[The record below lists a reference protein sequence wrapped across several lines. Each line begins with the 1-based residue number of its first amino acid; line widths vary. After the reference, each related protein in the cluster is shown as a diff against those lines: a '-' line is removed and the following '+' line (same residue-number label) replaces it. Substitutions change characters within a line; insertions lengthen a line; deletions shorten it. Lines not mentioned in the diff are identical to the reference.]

1 MRAPVTRPFPLAVFF
16 TLDGMIFATW
26 AVRIP
31 AIKHSLGLSTTSLGI
46 ALLCLSLGALLS
58 ISVSGSLVVR
68 FGTRPMLLTACTL
81 VSAGL
86 VLPAVA
92 GSVIWLAVVLA
103 LFGLVYG
110 ALNISLNSAAVEV
123 EASTGRPLMSML
135 HGLWSVGCLAG
146 SLLGGLLAGHLGTA
160 AHFGLVTAMS
170 LIVTAICAPAML
182 RDPGLADTTALTATA
197 GSADQRA
204 KTPVAQTAQR
214 LGLPVV
220 IFGVVALCVAYG
232 EGAVA
237 DWSGV
242 HLREGLGAG
251 ASMAAYAFAA
261 YNLAIAGGRLAG
273 GRLIGRLGV
282 TGVLSGGAVVAA
294 GGILVAAWTE
304 QVPVAFA
311 GFIAVGL
318 GLANVFPLAI
328 ARAGALGGPNG
339 VSLATGIGHTGML
352 AGPPLIGFL
361 ADHAGLPT
369 ALSTIA
375 VMSMAVA
382 VLAVLV
388 KARSASTPVAAPA
401 LPAPAD

>member
-1 MRAPVTRPFPLAVFF
+1 MRAPITRPFPLAVFF
-16 TLDGMIFATW
+16 VLDGIIYATW

-31 AIKHSLGLSTTSLGI
+31 AVKHSLGLSTTSLGI
-46 ALLCLSLGALLS
+46 ALLCLSIGALVS

-68 FGTRPMLLTACTL
+68 FGARPMLLTSCAL
-81 VSAGL
+81 VLAAL
-86 VLPAVA
+86 VLPALA
-92 GSVIWLAVVLA
+92 GSAFWLSAVLAVY
-103 LFGLVYG
+103 GLVYG

-135 HGLWSVGCLAG
+135 HGLWSLGCLVG
-146 SLLGGLLAGHLGTA
+146 SVLGGLLAGHLGTV
-160 AHFGLVTAMS
+160 AHFGLVIS
-170 LIVTAICAPAML
+170 IGLVVTAICAPAML
-182 RDPGLADTTALTATA
+182 RDPGEADAAA
-197 GSADQRA
+197 AVEPADQHA
-204 KTPVAQTAQR
+204 TTQAAQTMWR

-220 IFGVVALCVAYG
+220 MFGVVAVCVAYG

-237 DWSGV
+237 DWSGL
-242 HLREGLGAG
+242 HLRDGLGAG
-251 ASMAAYAFAA
+251 ASVAAYAFAA
-261 YNLAIAGGRLAG
+261 YNLAIAGSRLAG
-273 GRLIGRLGV
+273 GRLIGRFGV
-282 TGVLSGGAVVAA
+282 TGVLTGGAVVAA
-294 GGILVAAWTE
+294 GGILVAAWTG
-304 QVPVAFA
+304 QVSVAFL

-318 GLANVFPLAI
+318 GLGNVFPIAI

-375 VMSMAVA
+375 VTSLAVA

-388 KARSASTPVAAPA
+388 RERTAGTPITVEAV
-401 LPAPAD
+401 PAPAD

>member
-1 MRAPVTRPFPLAVFF
+1 MLAPPAPVTRPFPLAVFF
-16 TLDGMIFATW
+16 TLDGIVFATW

-46 ALLCLSLGALLS
+46 ALLCLSLGSLLS

-81 VSAGL
+81 VSAAL
-86 VLPAVA
+86 VLPALV

-103 LFGLVYG
+103 LLGLVYG

-160 AHFGLVTAMS
+160 AHFGLVTSMS

-182 RDPGLADTTALTATA
+182 RDPGLADTTAVNAAARPA
-197 GSADQRA
+197 GR
-204 KTPVAQTAQR
+204 QTARR

-220 IFGVVALCVAYG
+220 MFGVVALCVAYG

-282 TGVLSGGAVVAA
+282 TGVLTGGAVFAA
-294 GGILVAAWTE
+294 GGILLAAWTE

-369 ALSTIA
+369 ALSTIT
-375 VMSMAVA
+375 VTSMAVA

-388 KARSASTPVAAPA
+388 KARTVVTAAAPA
-401 LPAPAD
+401 LPAPVD

>member
-16 TLDGMIFATW
+16 ILDGIIFATW

-31 AIKHSLGLSTTSLGI
+31 AIKHSLALSTTSLGI
-46 ALLCLSLGALLS
+46 ALLCLSLGSLLS

-86 VLPAVA
+86 VLPAVV

-135 HGLWSVGCLAG
+135 HGLWSVGCLTG

-170 LIVTAICAPAML
+170 LIVTAICAPAM
-182 RDPGLADTTALTATA
+182 RRGPGLADTTAAA
-197 GSADQRA
+197 APADQRA
-204 KTPVAQTAQR
+204 KTPVAQR

-220 IFGVVALCVAYG
+220 MFGVVALCVAYG

-251 ASMAAYAFAA
+251 ASLAAYAFAA
-261 YNLAIAGGRLAG
+261 YNLAIASGRLAG

-282 TGVLSGGAVVAA
+282 TGVLTGGAVVAA
-294 GGILVAAWTE
+294 GGILLAAWTE
-304 QVPVAFA
+304 QVPVAIA

-388 KARSASTPVAAPA
+388 KTGTAGIPTPAPA
-401 LPAPAD
+401 IPAPAD

>member
-1 MRAPVTRPFPLAVFF
+1 
-16 TLDGMIFATW
+16 
-26 AVRIP
+26 
-31 AIKHSLGLSTTSLGI
+31 
-46 ALLCLSLGALLS
+46 
-58 ISVSGSLVVR
+58 
-68 FGTRPMLLTACTL
+68 
-81 VSAGL
+81 
-86 VLPAVA
+86 
-92 GSVIWLAVVLA
+92 
-103 LFGLVYG
+103 
-110 ALNISLNSAAVEV
+110 
-123 EASTGRPLMSML
+123 
-135 HGLWSVGCLAG
+135 
-146 SLLGGLLAGHLGTA
+146 
-160 AHFGLVTAMS
+160 MS

-182 RDPGLADTTALTATA
+182 RDPGLADTMSLTAA
-197 GSADQRA
+197 ALPADQRA
-204 KTPVAQTAQR
+204 KTPAAQR
-214 LGLPVV
+214 LGLPVMM
-220 IFGVVALCVAYG
+220 FGVVALCVAYG

-282 TGVLSGGAVVAA
+282 TGVLTGGAVVAA
-294 GGILVAAWTE
+294 GGILLAAWTE
-304 QVPVAFA
+304 QVPVAFV

-388 KARSASTPVAAPA
+388 KARTAGTPVAAPA
-401 LPAPAD
+401 IPAPAD

>member
-1 MRAPVTRPFPLAVFF
+1 MRAPVTRSFPLAVFF
-16 TLDGMIFATW
+16 TLDGIIFATW

-31 AIKHSLGLSTTSLGI
+31 AIKHSLGLSTTSLGV
-46 ALLCLSLGALLS
+46 ALLCLSLGSLLS
-58 ISVSGSLVVR
+58 ISVSGRLVVR

-182 RDPGLADTTALTATA
+182 RDPGLADTTALTAA
-197 GSADQRA
+197 ALPADQRA
-204 KTPVAQTAQR
+204 KAPAAQR

-220 IFGVVALCVAYG
+220 MFGVVALCVAYG

-242 HLREGLGAG
+242 HLREGLSAS

-282 TGVLSGGAVVAA
+282 TGVLTGGAVVAA
-294 GGILVAAWTE
+294 GGILLAAWTE
-304 QVPVAFA
+304 QVPVAFV

-382 VLAVLV
+382 VLAVVV
-388 KARSASTPVAAPA
+388 KSRTAGGTPAAVPA
-401 LPAPAD
+401 IPAPAD

>member
-16 TLDGMIFATW
+16 ILDGVIFATW

-31 AIKHSLGLSTTSLGI
+31 AIKHSLGLSTTSLGV
-46 ALLCLSLGALLS
+46 ALLCLSLGSLLS

-81 VSAGL
+81 VSAAL

-92 GSVIWLAVVLA
+92 GSVTWLAMVLA

-146 SLLGGLLAGHLGTA
+146 SLLGGQLAGHLGTA

-182 RDPGLADTTALTATA
+182 RAPGVADATALTAAALPT
-197 GSADQRA
+197 DQRA
-204 KTPVAQTAQR
+204 KTLVAQR

-220 IFGVVALCVAYG
+220 MFGVVALCVAYG

-242 HLREGLGAG
+242 HFREGLGAS

-282 TGVLSGGAVVAA
+282 TGVLTGGAVVAA
-294 GGILVAAWTE
+294 GGILLAAWTE
-304 QVPVAFA
+304 QVPLAFA

-375 VMSMAVA
+375 VTSMAVA

-388 KARSASTPVAAPA
+388 TARTAGTPITAPVM
-401 LPAPAD
+401 PAPAD